1 MIIINTT
8 DSSVTYSKRPA
19 PSRADTRTKRLLP
32 CIPGFAVKKS
42 SAVGFDSRRCSYLFP
57 LALILTIPETTHMLF
72 SFAAF
77 KHVSRW
83 LFSHSSSS
91 SRNATK
97 QSCPKDASAESI
109 PLFQLP
115 VPELPRVL
123 LLGIRRTFFR
133 SSASKQLLMWSS
145 LENLWMGH
153 YLKRR

>member
-1 MIIINTT
+1 MF
-8 DSSVTYSKRPA
+8 VP
-19 PSRADTRTKRLLP
+19 
-32 CIPGFAVKKS
+32 
-42 SAVGFDSRRCSYLFP
+42 
-57 LALILTIPETTHMLF
+57 LILTIPETTHMLF

-145 LENLWMGH
+145 LRKSVDGSLSETTITRSAFEVCLAIDGKHRPVKNPNLSAS
-153 YLKRR
+153 